1 LVYITY
7 SKLYY
12 FQICCFLIE
21 KYFWK
26 ENIEIWKN
34 ILFVEI
40 KIGLITNY
48 NNPMLFWAFGMTANP
63 PSSPFSHFEAT
74 QLDEP
79 HF

>member
-1 LVYITY
+1 LKNI
-7 SKLYY
+7 
-12 FQICCFLIE
+12 FG
-21 KYFWK
+21 K
-26 ENIEIWKN
+26 ENIEIFKN

-48 NNPMLFWAFGMTANP
+48 NNPMLFWAFGVAANP
-63 PSSPFSHFEAT
+63 PSSPFSHFEAI